1 MFKQNVDL
9 EKDFGQERESG
20 MNSDDKFVWS
30 ILLHLGM
37 RMWGDDDSLKPLPD
51 SVAIDYDVWKE
62 ATERMAEIG
71 MNMAIVDVGEGVVLP
86 SHPELAAKGSWGP
99 ERMRDEV
106 ERLAKM
112 GIEAVPKLNFAT
124 CHDAWLGEVQHKV
137 STPEY
142 YRTCADAI
150 KDVAEIFGRPRL
162 FHIGMDEE
170 SDMGIQCRK
179 DYIVKR
185 QGALY
190 WHDVKFFED
199 EVKRHGA
206 RAWMFAD
213 ESWFNR
219 ESFYANCPKSILLSN
234 WYYGR
239 SFRIAEAKWQPPR
252 IKAYADLDAAGFD
265 QVPCATNWYP
275 DYLYAK
281 KGIRANDVNFPLTV
295 AHCRSVI
302 KPERLKG
309 FMMTTWAQTK
319 KDNRDQILH
328 AIDLVGQS
336 MLI

>member
-1 MFKQNVDL
+1 
-9 EKDFGQERESG
+9 

-190 WHDVKFFED
+190 WHDVKFFEG

-239 SFRIAEAKWQPPR
+239 SFRIAEAKWHPPR

-275 DYLYAK
+275 DFLYAK
-281 KGIRANDVNFPLTV
+281 KGIKANDVNFPLTV
-295 AHCRSVI
+295 AHCRSAI

-309 FMMTTWAQTK
+309 FMMTTWAATTK
-319 KDNRDQILH
+319 ANRAQILH

>member
-1 MFKQNVDL
+1 MKTE
-9 EKDFGQERESG
+9 EKFIWAIQ
-20 MNSDDKFVWS
+20 F
-30 ILLHLGM
+30 HLGF
-37 RMWGDDDSLKPLPD
+37 RMWGDDDSFKALPD
-51 SVAIDYDVWKE
+51 SLAFDYDMWRE

-71 MNMAIVDVGEGVVLP
+71 MNMVLIDVGEGIILP
-86 SHPELAAKGSWGP
+86 SHPELAVKGSWAP
-99 ERMRDEV
+99 ERMLDEV
-106 ERLAKM
+106 ARLKKM
-112 GIEAVPKLNFAT
+112 GIEAIPRLNFSTA
-124 CHDAWLGEVQHKV
+124 HDAWLGEVQHMV

-142 YRTCADAI
+142 YKTCADVI
-150 KDVAEIFGRPRL
+150 KDVAEAFGRPRL
-162 FHIGMDEE
+162 FSIGMDEE
-170 SDMGIQCRK
+170 SDLGIHERK

-190 WHDVKFFED
+190 WHDVKFLEG
-199 EVKRHGA
+199 EVNRYGA
-206 RAWMFAD
+206 RAWMSAD

-252 IKAYADLDAAGFD
+252 MKAYADLDAAGFD
-265 QVPCATNWYP
+265 QIPCATNWYP
-275 DYLYAK
+275 YYLYPK

-295 AHCRSVI
+295 AHCRNAI

-309 FMMTTWAQTK
+309 FEMTCFDRMLK
-319 KDNRDQILH
+319 SHREHILH

>member
-1 MFKQNVDL
+1 M
-9 EKDFGQERESG
+9 KDET
-20 MNSDDKFVWS
+20 KFIWS
-30 ILLHLGM
+30 MLLHLGF
-37 RMWGDDDSLKPLPD
+37 RMWGDDNSLKPMAPD
-51 SVAIDYDVWKE
+51 RLIFDYDTWKI

-71 MNMAIVDVGEGVVLP
+71 MNMVVVDVGEGVVLP
-86 SHPELAAKGSWGP
+86 SHPELAIKDSWTP

-106 ERLAKM
+106 ERLKKM
-112 GIEAVPKLNFAT
+112 GIEAIPKLNFAT
-124 CHDAWLGEVQHKV
+124 CHDAWLGEVQHMV
-137 STPEY
+137 STPVY
-142 YRTCADAI
+142 YKTCAEVI
-150 KDVAEIFGRPRL
+150 KDVAEIFGHPRL

-170 SDMGIQCRK
+170 SDMGIQNRK

-190 WHDVKFFED
+190 WHDVKFLEG
-199 EVKRHGA
+199 EVNKHGA
-206 RAWMFAD
+206 QAWMFAD

-239 SFRIAEAKWQPPR
+239 SFRVAEAKWHPPR
-252 IKAYADLDAAGFD
+252 IAAYADLDAAGFD

-275 DYLYAK
+275 DFLYRA

-295 AHCRSVI
+295 AHCRNTI

-309 FMMTTWAQTK
+309 FMMTTWTRTV
-319 KDNRDQILH
+319 KDRREFILH

>member
-1 MFKQNVDL
+1 L
-9 EKDFGQERESG
+9 RRLRS
-20 MNSDDKFVWS
+20 
-30 ILLHLGM
+30 LGF
-37 RMWGDDDSLKPLPD
+37 
-51 SVAIDYDVWKE
+51 
-62 ATERMAEIG
+62 
-71 MNMAIVDVGEGVVLP
+71 
-86 SHPELAAKGSWGP
+86 
-99 ERMRDEV
+99 EV
-106 ERLAKM
+106 
-112 GIEAVPKLNFAT
+112 IPKLNFSAM
-124 CHDAWLGEVQHKV
+124 HDAWLGVYERMI

-142 YRTCADAI
+142 YKTCADVI

-162 FHIGMDEE
+162 FPIGMDEE
-170 SDMGIQCRK
+170 SDMGIQRRK

-185 QGALY
+185 QGSLY
-190 WHDVKFFED
+190 WHDVKFLEG
-199 EVKRHGA
+199 EVNKHGA

-239 SFRIAEAKWQPPR
+239 SFRVAEAKWHPPR
-252 IKAYADLDAAGFD
+252 IKAYADLEAAGFD

-275 DYLYAK
+275 DFLYAK

-295 AHCRSVI
+295 AHCRSAI

-309 FMMTTWAQTK
+309 FMMTTWKRTV
-319 KDNRDQILH
+319 KDCREFILH

>member
-1 MFKQNVDL
+1 MKKNE
-9 EKDFGQERESG
+9 EKFI
-20 MNSDDKFVWS
+20 WS
-30 ILLHLGM
+30 ILLHLGY
-37 RMWGDDDSLKPLPD
+37 RMWGDDNSLKPMPD
-51 SVAIDYDVWKE
+51 TLAFDYDVWKE

-71 MNMAIVDVGEGVVLP
+71 MNLAVVDVGEGIVLP
-86 SHPELAAKGSWGP
+86 SHPELAVKGSWEP
-99 ERMRDEV
+99 ERMRGEV
-106 ERLAKM
+106 ERLKKM
-112 GIEAVPKLNFAT
+112 GIEAIPKLNFAT
-124 CHDAWLGEVQHKV
+124 CHDAWLGEVQHMV

-142 YRTCADAI
+142 YKTCADVI
-150 KDVAEIFGRPRL
+150 KDVAEIFGHPRL

-170 SDMGIQCRK
+170 SDMGIQKRK

-190 WHDVKFFED
+190 WHDVKFLEG

-239 SFRIAEAKWQPPR
+239 SFRIVEAKWHPPR
-252 IKAYADLDAAGFD
+252 MQAYADLDAAGFD

-275 DYLYAK
+275 DFLYAK

-295 AHCRSVI
+295 AHCRGAI
-302 KPERLKG
+302 DPRRLKG
-309 FMMTTWAQTK
+309 FMMTPWSRTVK
-319 KDNRDQILH
+319 RNREHILH

>member
-1 MFKQNVDL
+1 MEMTKI
-9 EKDFGQERESG
+9 KDHFI
-20 MNSDDKFVWS
+20 WS
-30 ILLHLGM
+30 ILLHLGY
-37 RMWGDDDSLKPLPD
+37 RMWGDDDSLKTMPD
-51 SVAIDYDVWKE
+51 SLAFDYDVWKE

-71 MNMAIVDVGEGVVLP
+71 MNMVVVDVGEGIVLP
-86 SHPELAAKGSWGP
+86 SHPELAVKGSWEP
-99 ERMRDEV
+99 DRMRGEV
-106 ERLAKM
+106 ERLKKM
-112 GIEAVPKLNFAT
+112 GIEAIPKLNFAT
-124 CHDAWLGEVQHKV
+124 CHDAWLGEVQHMV

-142 YRTCADAI
+142 YKTCADVI
-150 KDVAEIFGRPRL
+150 KDVAEIFGHPRL

-170 SDMGIQCRK
+170 SDLGIQNSK

-190 WHDVKFFED
+190 WHDVRFLEG

-239 SFRIAEAKWQPPR
+239 SFRTAEAKWHPPR
-252 IKAYADLDAAGFD
+252 MQAYADLDAAGFD

-275 DYLYAK
+275 DFLYAK

-295 AHCRSVI
+295 AHCRSVVN
-302 KPERLKG
+302 KDRLKG
-309 FMMTTWAQTK
+309 FLMTVWAQTT
-319 KDNRDQILH
+319 NANHGPILH

>member
-1 MFKQNVDL
+1 MKS
-9 EKDFGQERESG
+9 E
-20 MNSDDKFVWS
+20 DKFIWS
-30 ILLHLGM
+30 LLLHLGY
-37 RMWGDDDSLKPLPD
+37 RMWGDDNSLKPMPD
-51 SVAIDYDVWKE
+51 TLAFDYDVWKA

-71 MNMAIVDVGEGVVLP
+71 MNMAIVDVGEGIVLP
-86 SHPELAAKGSWGP
+86 SHPELAVNGSWEP

-106 ERLAKM
+106 ERLKKM
-112 GIEAVPKLNFAT
+112 GIEAIPKLNFAT
-124 CHDAWLGEVQHKV
+124 CHDAWLGEVQHMV

-142 YRTCADAI
+142 YKTCADVI
-150 KDVAEIFGRPRL
+150 KDVAEIFGSPRL

-170 SDMGIQCRK
+170 SDMGIQERK

-185 QGALY
+185 QGSLY
-190 WHDVKFFED
+190 WHDVKFLEG
-199 EVKRHGA
+199 EVNKYGA

-239 SFRIAEAKWQPPR
+239 SFRVAEAKWHPPR

-275 DYLYAK
+275 DFLYAK

-295 AHCRSVI
+295 AHCRNVVN
-302 KPERLKG
+302 PDRLKG
-309 FMMTTWAQTK
+309 FMMTAWKRTV
-319 KDNRDQILH
+319 KDNLDHILH